1 MDNPLL
7 LQERGKFLSLAREKV
22 HADGYQYKKK
32 KSRSKSFG
40 SGNLAEYSQVTKT
53 PRLTQE
59 LRDKRMAEIKEDL
72 AELDTRLMYLER
84 SREKFVAVR
93 QYERASEKSKE
104 LSSSIR
110 SEKREL
116 MSELSQM
123 QKLEEKSQKYF
134 KSKKSS
140 VTDQDAL
147 KIADQVS
154 SEDPAQCKLQSFFKV
169 TTPNVTPAPIEVEDV
184 DVVIPTNEESNSDND
199 NFLLI
204 NQTQKT
210 KQKN

>member
-1 MDNPLL
+1 
-7 LQERGKFLSLAREKV
+7 LQERGKLLSLAREKV

-40 SGNLAEYSQVTKT
+40 SGNLAEYSQVTKK

-84 SREKFVAVR
+84 SREKFVAVQ

-134 KSKKSS
+134 RSRKGVHS
-140 VTDQDAL
+140 
-147 KIADQVS
+147 
-154 SEDPAQCKLQSFFKV
+154 
-169 TTPNVTPAPIEVEDV
+169 
-184 DVVIPTNEESNSDND
+184 
-199 NFLLI
+199 
-204 NQTQKT
+204 
-210 KQKN
+210 

>member
-1 MDNPLL
+1 MQ
-7 LQERGKFLSLAREKV
+7 LQERGKLLSLAREKV

-40 SGNLAEYSQVTKT
+40 SGNLAEYSQVTKKL
-53 PRLTQE
+53 RLTQE
-59 LRDKRMAEIKEDL
+59 LRDKRMAEIEEDL

-84 SREKFVAVR
+84 SREKFVAVQ

-104 LSSSIR
+104 LSSVR

-154 SEDPAQCKLQSFFKV
+154 SEDPAQRKLQSLFKV

-199 NFLLI
+199 HFLLI